1 MSDELRCWL
10 EQIGLAQH
18 AETFAA
24 SDIDLDVLPELSD
37 EDLKEL
43 GLSLGHRRRLLRAI
57 VQRTSESVLGA
68 APDTPSRD
76 AERRQLTVLFCDLVG
91 STELSR
97 RFDPEDLRELIRRY
111 QDAVSGAVVRHGGY
125 VANFLGD
132 GIIAY
137 FGWPHADEDNA
148 AQAVLAGL
156 DAIIAV
162 RELSLRAHA
171 GIASGPVV
179 VGDLDTAGR
188 RQTGAVAGETPNLA
202 ARLEALAE
210 PDQVVIDELT
220 RQLIGAAFA
229 LEEIGPQNLKG
240 FAEPVQAWRVVG
252 ERPVESRFEARAG
265 RLTPFVGRQ
274 QEMAL
279 LLERFERAATGE
291 GQAVLL
297 AGEAGIGKSRLV
309 QMLHER
315 LLTASSPPTR
325 IRMQCAPFHAASALH
340 PVIRHLRYAAGFL
353 DEDGP
358 EERLDKL
365 EALIRQGADN
375 VRESAAL
382 LAPLLSLPDDRY
394 GVLLDLTPEQRNE
407 RLMRALVDQL
417 LGLAVGNTVLYVLE
431 DAHWIDAATRD
442 LIERLLA
449 RMASSRIL
457 VLITHRPEFR
467 PDWTRHPHVTTLTL
481 NRLSRGQAV
490 EVARAAGGAMLS
502 EEIVA
507 IIGERAGGVPL
518 FIEELTKSALEDG
531 KTSDESHIPE
541 TLQASLLARL
551 DRLGGEARELAQLAA
566 VIGREFDT
574 QLLCAVTGK
583 KSEAIAP
590 SLEGLVGSEI
600 VLPAGSARYGAYV
613 FRHALIQEAAYQSLL
628 LARRRQYHR
637 DVAFALEAMQPGAVE
652 PEIIA
657 QHYTAAELPEQAVPH
672 WLRAG
677 EGALGRFA
685 GLAAAAHFERGL
697 QLARGLPQ
705 AQRQVLELLLAL
717 GSALDRTE
725 RLRDALATFKEAAAL
740 ALEVGSPVGLARAA
754 LGVEDTEL
762 YTGAERASVELLEAA
777 LVALD
782 PGETVLRCRV
792 LSQLGRALLD
802 RGEVERANELS
813 RAATDMARHLG
824 DRRALLD
831 VLLCE
836 RAARTGYPYSASQFL
851 DIRRALDEMLA
862 AAEEIGDPNL
872 VERALGRVVPV
883 VLEMGDRAAFEAQ
896 LARHGESLQQHELN
910 THLYFNVSGRAM
922 RAILSGEF
930 AEAERLAGQALEAA
944 REFRNEYADGVYGVQ
959 MFTIRR
965 EQGRLAEVA
974 PILRRFI
981 DENPRDAAWRPG
993 MALIASD
1000 LGFHDAAR
1008 KSFEDLAAGGFAFP
1022 FDAKRTLT
1030 LSYLAE
1036 VCSRLG
1042 DVDQA
1047 ERLYDLLLPY
1057 RDLAVI
1063 APTTTVCC
1071 GSAARYLGMLA
1082 ATLGDWGEA
1091 EEHFA
1096 AALTMDEQLQAWP
1109 WLAHTKHE
1117 FGLMLR
1123 ARGRPRDHDHAAKLI
1138 AAAAA
1143 SAERIGMPALQQKIR
1158 LLGR

>member
-1 MSDELRCWL
+1 MSDELRRWL

-18 AETFAA
+18 AGTFAA
-24 SDIDLDVLPELSD
+24 NDIDLDVLPELSD

-43 GLSLGHRRRLLRAI
+43 GLSLGHRRKLLRALADRAI
-57 VQRTSESVLGA
+57 EKTADDA
-68 APDTPSRD
+68 ALQIPSRD

-137 FGWPHADEDNA
+137 FGWPRADEDNA
-148 AQAVLAGL
+148 AQAVRAAL
-156 DAIIAV
+156 DAVVAV

-179 VGDLDTAGR
+179 VGDLDAAGR

-202 ARLEALAE
+202 ARLEGLAE
-210 PDQVVIDELT
+210 PDQVVIDGLT

-229 LEEIGPQNLKG
+229 LDELGPQSLKG
-240 FAEPVQAWRVVG
+240 FVDPVQAWRVVG
-252 ERPVESRFEARAG
+252 ERTVESRFEARTG
-265 RLTPFVGRQ
+265 RLTPFVGRE

-279 LLERFERAATGE
+279 LLERFERAAAGE

-315 LLTASSPPTR
+315 LSAAPSPPMR
-325 IRMQCAPFHAASALH
+325 IRMQCAPFHAASALQ
-340 PVIRHLRYAAGFL
+340 PVIRHLRYAADFL
-353 DEDGP
+353 DEEGP
-358 EERLDKL
+358 EQRLDKL
-365 EALIRQGADN
+365 EALIRQGLED

-382 LAPLLSLPDDRY
+382 LAPLLSLPVDRY
-394 GVLLDLTPEQRNE
+394 GVPLDLTPEQRNE
-407 RLMRALVDQL
+407 RLMRVLVDQL
-417 LGLAVGNTVLYVLE
+417 LGLAARNTVLYMLE

-449 RMASSRIL
+449 RMTNSRIL
-457 VLITHRPEFR
+457 VLITHRPEFQ
-467 PDWTRHPHVTTLTL
+467 PDWIRHPHLTTLTL
-481 NRLSRGQAV
+481 NRLSRDQAI
-490 EVARAAGGAMLS
+490 EVARAAGGAALS
-502 EEIVA
+502 GGIVA

-531 KTSDESHIPE
+531 NASDESHIPE

-566 VIGREFDT
+566 VIGREFDV
-574 QLLCAVTGK
+574 QLLCAITDK
-583 KSEAIAP
+583 KRGDISP
-590 SLEGLVGSEI
+590 SLDRLVRSEI
-600 VLPAGSARYGAYV
+600 VLPARDDAYV

-628 LARRRQYHR
+628 LVRRRQYHR
-637 DVAFALEAMQPGAVE
+637 DVACALETIEPDAVE

-657 QHYTAAELPEQAVPH
+657 QHYTAAELPEQAVPQ

-677 EGALGRFA
+677 ERALARFA
-685 GLAAAAHFERGL
+685 GVAAAAHFERGL

-705 AQRQVLELLLAL
+705 ARLQVLELLLAL
-717 GSALDRTE
+717 GNALDRTE
-725 RLRDALATFKEAAAL
+725 RQRDSLATFKEAAAL
-740 ALEVGSPVGLARAA
+740 AFELNSPVDLARAA
-754 LGVEDTEL
+754 LGVEEVEV
-762 YTGAERASVELLEAA
+762 YTGDERASVELLEAA
-777 LVALD
+777 LRALD
-782 PGETVLRCRV
+782 SGETVLRCRV
-792 LSQLGRALLD
+792 LSQLARALLD
-802 RGEVERANELS
+802 KGEIERANELS
-813 RAATDMARHLG
+813 RAATDTARRLG
-824 DRRALLD
+824 DRRALYEALI
-831 VLLCE
+831 CE
-836 RAARTGYPYSASQFL
+836 RAARTGYPYSVSQFS
-851 DIRRALDEMLA
+851 DICRALDEMIA

-872 VERALGRVVPV
+872 IERALGRAIPV
-883 VLEMGDRAAFEAQ
+883 VLEMGDRPAFEVMV
-896 LARHGESLQQHELN
+896 ARHGDSLGQHELN
-910 THLYFNVSGRAM
+910 THLYFNISAHAM
-922 RAILSGEF
+922 RAILGGEF
-930 AEAERLAGQALEAA
+930 AEAERLAERAFEAGPVIS
-944 REFRNEYADGVYGVQ
+944 NEIAAGVYGVQ

-965 EQGRLAEVA
+965 EQGRLTEVA

-1008 KSFEDLAAGGFAFP
+1008 KYFEDLAVGGFAFP
-1022 FDAKRTLT
+1022 FDAKRSLT

-1036 VCSRLG
+1036 VCTRLG
-1042 DVDQA
+1042 DVERA
-1047 ERLYDLLLPY
+1047 EQLYDLMLPY

-1063 APTTTVCC
+1063 APASTVCC
-1071 GSAARYLGMLA
+1071 GSVARYLGMLA
-1082 ATLGDWGEA
+1082 ATLGDWAAA

-1096 AALTMDEQLQAWP
+1096 TAVAMDERLHAWP

-1117 FGLMLR
+1117 FALMLR
-1123 ARGRPRDHDHAAKLI
+1123 ARGRRRDQDRAADLL
-1138 AAAAA
+1138 AAASA
-1143 SAERIGMPALQQKIR
+1143 SAERIGMPALQQRIR
-1158 LLGR
+1158 SLAH